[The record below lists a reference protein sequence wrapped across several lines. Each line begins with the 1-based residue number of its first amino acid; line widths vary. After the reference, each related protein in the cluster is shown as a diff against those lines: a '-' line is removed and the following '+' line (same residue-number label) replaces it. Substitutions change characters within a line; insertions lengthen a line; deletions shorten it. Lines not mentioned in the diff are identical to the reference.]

1 MEVILLADVKG
12 TGKKGEIVK
21 VADGFGRNF
30 LIKKGLAQV
39 ANNTNKNI
47 HSQAENAK
55 AYHKAEERKA
65 FAIDAEKLKGKTLIV
80 KAKIGENGKLF
91 GAITSQEIADTIKK
105 EYDIAIEKKKINTPS
120 IKMVGT
126 YDVKIRFAEGIET
139 KIKVDVKA
147 L

>member
-47 HSQAENAK
+47 HAQAETAK
-55 AYHKAEERKA
+55 AFHKAEERKA
-65 FAIDAEKLKGKTLIV
+65 FKNEADQLKGQTITIN
-80 KAKIGENGKLF
+80 AKIGENGKLF
-91 GAITSQEIADTIKK
+91 GAITSQEIADNICKAFNITI
-105 EYDIAIEKKKINTPS
+105 DKKKIIAPN

-126 YDVKIRFAEGIET
+126 YDIKIRFAEGIET
-139 KIKVDVKA
+139 KIKVDVKGI
-147 L
+147 

>member
-12 TGKKGEIVK
+12 TGKKGDIVN

-39 ANNTNKNI
+39 ANNTNKNL
-47 HSQAENAK
+47 HAQAENAK

-65 FAIDAEKLKGKTLIV
+65 YKIEADKLKGQIIIV
-80 KAKIGENGKLF
+80 NAKIGENGKLF
-91 GAITSQEIADTIKK
+91 GAITSQEIADTIQAT
-105 EYDIAIEKKKINTPS
+105 YNITIDKKKIIAPN

-139 KIKVDVKA
+139 KIKVDVKTI
-147 L
+147 

>member
-65 FAIDAEKLKGKTLIV
+65 FGIEAEKLKGQTIIV

-91 GAITSQEIADTIKK
+91 GAVTSQEIADTIKK
-105 EYDIAIEKKKINTPS
+105 EYDITIDKKKITTPN
-120 IKMVGT
+120 IKMVGA

-139 KIKVDVKA
+139 KIKVDVRA
-147 L
+147 I

>member
-47 HSQAENAK
+47 HNQAENAK
-55 AYHKAEERKA
+55 AYHKEEERKA
-65 FAIDAEKLKGKTLIV
+65 FKQQAEQLKGQTIV
-80 KAKIGENGKLF
+80 INAKIGENGKLF
-91 GAITSQEIADTIKK
+91 GAVTSQEIADSIKK
-105 EYDIAIEKKKINTPS
+105 AFNITIDKKKIITPN
-120 IKMVGT
+120 IKMVGA
-126 YDVKIRFAEGIET
+126 YDIKIRFAEGIET
-139 KIKVDVKA
+139 KIKIQIKA
-147 L
+147 I

>member
-65 FAIDAEKLKGKTLIV
+65 FGIEAEKLKGQTIIV

-91 GAITSQEIADTIKK
+91 GAVTSQEIADTIKK
-105 EYDIAIEKKKINTPS
+105 EYDITIDKKKIS
-120 IKMVGT
+120 AIIYV
-126 YDVKIRFAEGIET
+126 
-139 KIKVDVKA
+139 
-147 L
+147 